1 MTVSVVSL
9 ADVDMFPPSFLER
22 NCIRAGLDSRGYVEL
37 VWTLWSDMREES
49 PKNVPCKGLAF

>member
-22 NCIRAGLDSRGYVEL
+22 NCIRAGLDSHGYVEL